1 MAVTILVSSTQGLA
15 DSVVAHLVD
24 ETSLVVE
31 ADVLTEL
38 PITHLSVWTL
48 CVCRA
53 RLGLFHT
60 TNNWGRVGNE
70 ACRTRA
76 LRPMVDHLA
85 LGVWSA
91 RVSNARI
98 CATVV
103 DACVRFR
110 TIRVCSTADDTH
122 LVQTDVAKEAVVVNA
137 TCN

>member
-1 MAVTILVSSTQGLA
+1 MAVTILVSSTQRLA

-38 PITHLSVWTL
+38 PITHLSIWTL

-60 TNNWGRVGNE
+60 TNNRGRVGNE

-85 LGVWSA
+85 LGVWTA

-98 CATVV
+98 RAAVV
-103 DACVRFR
+103 DARVRFR
-110 TIRVCSTADDTH
+110 TIRVCATADDAH

>member
-1 MAVTILVSSTQGLA
+1 MADLLAVTVSVHPAHRLA
-15 DSVVAHLVD
+15 QPVVADLVVAAG
-24 ETSLVVE
+24 LVVE

-38 PITHLSVWTL
+38 AITHLSIWTL

-85 LGVWSA
+85 LGVWTA

-98 CATVV
+98 CAAVV
-103 DACVRFR
+103 DTSV
-110 TIRVCSTADDTH
+110 
-122 LVQTDVAKEAVVVNA
+122 
-137 TCN
+137 

>member
-1 MAVTILVSSTQGLA
+1 MAVAVLVSSTQRLA

-31 ADVLTEL
+31 ADILTEL

-53 RLGLFHT
+53 RLGLFYT
-60 TNNWGRVGNE
+60 SNNWGWVGNE

-85 LGVWSA
+85 LGVWPA

-98 CATVV
+98 CAAVV
-103 DACVRFR
+103 DARVRFR

-122 LVQTDVAKEAVVVNA
+122 LVQTDVAKEAVIVNA